1 MERLTNDTAFI
12 ELNTDIRAVKKKK
25 PLNRNGCL
33 IYRLDRLFDVDLPDG
48 YEAYFAPYK
57 VKLFSLESLKQI
69 ISIAESKLRL
79 NIRRDLIFYTD
90 SVIVMSDNLTVS
102 MTEYAVAYYL
112 EVYGIHIYIS
122 YGHVSGK
129 ELIIGLEDD
138 ERQIHNGFDTG
149 EATSCFLA
157 DSFLPG
163 WGVNGAELTD
173 ESFFCRHEGSR
184 RLKIHVGTGPWD
196 ASEAISR
203 CTEFLEKADISG
215 EAIASVCDVIGELA
229 PNAVEH
235 GGASCIADVAYN
247 RYTDLEG
254 HERTT
259 ISIVVY
265 NFSDKLLWTDL
276 YSKVFED
283 YGSIT
288 HKRDRVDHV
297 REAWG
302 NHSRQF
308 DARYAKR
315 DFYNL
320 MAFQSISGRKGDRS
334 DGGLGIRML
343 VQNVQEHCDNDYCY
357 VLSGSNALMMFRD
370 ITVPDNE
377 NYVAFNEAGQYV
389 ERIPDEKAVAHT
401 GFFMPGVAYNLTFNF

>member
-1 MERLTNDTAFI
+1 MHQLTSDKAFI
-12 ELNTDIRAVKKKK
+12 ELNTDLKAVKKKK
-25 PLNRNGCL
+25 ALSRSGYL
-33 IYRLDRLFDVDLPDG
+33 IYRMDRLFDVDLPDG
-48 YEAYFAPYK
+48 YAANYAPYK

-69 ISIAESKLRL
+69 ISIVESKLRL
-79 NIRRDLIFYTD
+79 NIRRDFIFYTD
-90 SVIVMSDNLTVS
+90 SVIMMSDNLTVS
-102 MTEYAVAYYL
+102 MTEYTVAYYL
-112 EVYGIHIYIS
+112 EVYGIHVYIS
-122 YGHVSGK
+122 YGRMSGK
-129 ELIIGLEDD
+129 ELVLGLEDD

-173 ESFFCRHEGSR
+173 EDFYCRHEGSR
-184 RLKIHVGTGPWD
+184 RLKVYVGTGEWD
-196 ASEAISR
+196 ESEAVSR
-203 CTEFLEKADISG
+203 CTDFLEKADISG

-229 PNAVEH
+229 PNAKEH

-247 RYTDLEG
+247 RYTDLG
-254 HERTT
+254 GQERTT

-265 NFSDKLLWTDL
+265 NFSEKLLWTDL
-276 YSKVFED
+276 YAKVFED
-283 YGSIT
+283 YASIT
-288 HKRDRVDHV
+288 HRRDRVDRV

-302 NHSRQF
+302 THSRQF
-308 DARYAKR
+308 GRGYGDR

-357 VLSGSNALMMFRD
+357 VLSGNNALMMFRD
-370 ITVPDNE
+370 ITVPDDE
-377 NYVAFNEAGQYV
+377 NYVSFNAAQQYV
-389 ERIPDEKAVAHT
+389 ERIPDEKAIAHT